1 MILLKRQKENIPK
14 GRRNSSTGTN
24 ADTFDFNTFADSSSE
39 DEEEGLYTYDNP
51 VTSSGG
57 VTSGG
62 ETSGARHG
70 DTKRPSGKSS
80 PIRIKAAVET
90 PRGGERSVPE
100 TRQAKRTSS
109 NKKHSV
115 AHINSIS
122 HVTHPELQNSNISDT
137 DVLDPSLVN
146 HNSQNSRHQI
156 SQFPSLPALNPTRPN
171 GNNRLQLQPL
181 TQSLQTLNEHE
192 AVGRHEEG
200 TRGSDKEE
208 EEDEEGKKQKRK
220 NESRR
225 GSWLSAL
232 VKRKSKTRTQS
243 IDAVRRRHSTVD
255 GDSGKGDKKARGLG
269 MFQPFARLFARRGSE
284 ANVARVFTVA
294 DTTGNAFFQE
304 EIAHSPTPSPPG
316 SGTLSRSKGDTG
328 SQLSIPHI
336 SLLRRA
342 STNDHDL
349 ALLRRASTNDHD
361 QALLRRA
368 STNDHDLALLRRA
381 STNDHDLALLRSFGS
396 SSQSP
401 YPSRSPSPLVRL
413 SAGHLFSVEED
424 GVSITSSM
432 TSLSLGSLSDSC
444 ESGGSTP
451 QLTGDVTRD
460 RSSGEGQT
468 ERSKAHLPPL
478 RAVKSEAGFASE
490 GHHRSGHLSD
500 EDRRAHPHH
509 RCVRPLTSSRCQ
521 SASSCNLY
529 QRDEVEGPHG
539 KLFTAWLFNRIGRK
553 GALANVTHVNH
564 VYKGT
569 VLITDMLGG
578 KIVFAARS
586 GRSAKVFATEQGA
599 EPWCACI
606 TPKGHVAVTLRR
618 LACVTVWSGHGSLVR
633 EFGNDFLQCPTG
645 LACDRQGRFIVTDER
660 SNRVAVF
667 SPTGEFLHYLNDCKP
682 YEFNLPRYV
691 CVTMSGKVVVSDSG
705 SHSVKVFSPDGVYLH
720 SIGSYGSGDG
730 QLKVPYGVC
739 SDQQEN
745 IYIADHYND
754 RVSVFSVG
762 GVFLQHALTSLSGLS
777 RPKSVAVRPAHAR
790 KLYIAHGGL
799 RATEVLVY
807 RLVSGR
813 ENVAFKCDL

>member
-1 MILLKRQKENIPK
+1 MRE
-14 GRRNSSTGTN
+14 T
-24 ADTFDFNTFADSSSE
+24 E
-39 DEEEGLYTYDNP
+39 DE
-51 VTSSGG
+51 
-57 VTSGG
+57 
-62 ETSGARHG
+62 
-70 DTKRPSGKSS
+70 
-80 PIRIKAAVET
+80 
-90 PRGGERSVPE
+90 
-100 TRQAKRTSS
+100 
-109 NKKHSV
+109 
-115 AHINSIS
+115 
-122 HVTHPELQNSNISDT
+122 
-137 DVLDPSLVN
+137 
-146 HNSQNSRHQI
+146 
-156 SQFPSLPALNPTRPN
+156 
-171 GNNRLQLQPL
+171 
-181 TQSLQTLNEHE
+181 
-192 AVGRHEEG
+192 
-200 TRGSDKEE
+200 
-208 EEDEEGKKQKRK
+208 
-220 NESRR
+220 
-225 GSWLSAL
+225 
-232 VKRKSKTRTQS
+232 
-243 IDAVRRRHSTVD
+243 
-255 GDSGKGDKKARGLG
+255 DSGKGDKKARGLG

-667 SPTGEFLHYLNDCKP
+667 SPTGEFLHYLMQAPQQTEDRKATTAKGPRVRATGESRNTRPKSEYRDTGESRNTRPKSEYRDTENDRSDDNEEMDEDWRKSDKNGNDRNTNGSGRTVSWSLHHAHSDEDEHLSQNSDGSSENHNKKKLRSADDNEKKSGDNVTHIVENGSEVSKTPTKEPNNINNNNNDCKP